1 MGWIFGGSQKG
12 EEELVQKIENI
23 SAELELKIAENG
35 GFDLLIFLE
44 ALHMQMFDI
53 KFKDEIVQEKTEL
66 LVTGLRSE
74 LQQSISQ
81 VGQLQDAVK

>member
-1 MGWIFGGSQKG
+1 
-12 EEELVQKIENI
+12 
-23 SAELELKIAENG
+23 
-35 GFDLLIFLE
+35 
-44 ALHMQMFDI
+44 MQMFDI

-81 VGQLQDAVK
+81 VGQLQDSVK

>member
-1 MGWIFGGSQKG
+1 MVGLTF
-12 EEELVQKIENI
+12 L
-23 SAELELKIAENG
+23 
-35 GFDLLIFLE
+35 FLE

-81 VGQLQDAVK
+81 VGQLQDSVK